1 MGIINYLK
9 ETKGELS
16 HVNWP
21 SRRQSIVFSIV
32 VVVVSVATA
41 IVLGLF
47 DVIFSKIIN
56 LII

>member
-47 DVIFSKIIN
+47 DVIFSKILN